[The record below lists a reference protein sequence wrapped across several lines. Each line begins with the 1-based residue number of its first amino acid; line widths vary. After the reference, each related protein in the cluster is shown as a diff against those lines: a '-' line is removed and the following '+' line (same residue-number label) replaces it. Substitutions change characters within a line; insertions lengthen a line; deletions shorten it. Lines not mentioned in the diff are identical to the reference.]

1 MTMGSTPSTNKY
13 SSTDGIQ
20 SEILNSIKK
29 GDKILLSKIK
39 EKPELYKHLHQ
50 AILPSTVL
58 HYAILYGQL
67 EWVNYLIDQ
76 KFDINGLSEGNETPL
91 HSCVRAK
98 RTGLACAKI
107 ILKAK
112 GDINA
117 KNVWGRTPL
126 MEAIV
131 QFRYEIVDYLL
142 AEGADVNIADD
153 HKTTPLHVCASYG
166 NLTCLKTMLARG
178 ANQNAQDERGR
189 TSLYFAITGNHKEVV
204 FYLIENGCN
213 INIYDSNFGSPLQKA
228 LTMANLD
235 LVQALLK
242 AGASTNIY
250 TTSKLTNIRLSLLE
264 LTFHTILVSLEVC
277 SSNEENWLEVSA
289 SYGPAAKAQCHI
301 QCFKLLSV
309 AHGFPIQKNVK
320 DRLKHILV
328 KCKVEDLKK
337 ELVKLQQLV
346 NAMSKPQTRKGPV
359 DSLQNLARF
368 HSRQYLMASRRNVI
382 WSCDQM
388 DIPTVLVKILTF
400 RL

>member
-13 SSTDGIQ
+13 PFTDGLQ

-29 GDKILLSKIK
+29 GDKVLLSKIK

-58 HYAILYGQL
+58 HYAILHGQL
-67 EWVNYLIDQ
+67 EWVNYLIDE

-98 RTGLACAKI
+98 RTGLECAKI

-131 QFRYEIVDYLL
+131 QFRYDMVDYLL
-142 AEGADVNIADD
+142 AEGADVNIADN

-228 LTMANLD
+228 LTMSNLD
-235 LVQALLK
+235 IVQALLK

-250 TTSKLTNIRLSLLE
+250 TTSRLTNIILSLSE

-277 SSNEENWLEVSA
+277 SSNEEYWVEENA
-289 SYGPAAKAQCHI
+289 SYGPAAKARRHI
-301 QCFKLLSV
+301 QCFKLLSI

-368 HSRQYLMASRRNVI
+368 YSRQYLMASGRNVI

-388 DIPTVLVKILTF
+388 DIPTVLFKLLTF
-400 RL
+400 KL